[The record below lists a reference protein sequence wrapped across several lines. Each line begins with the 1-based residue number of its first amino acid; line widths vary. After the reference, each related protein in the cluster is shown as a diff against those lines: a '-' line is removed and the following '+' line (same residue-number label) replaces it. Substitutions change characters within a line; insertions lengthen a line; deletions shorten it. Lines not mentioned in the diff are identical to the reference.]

1 MNQANIV
8 YQQVSMPQGATL
20 TLNGAPIQQ
29 DPEKLGG
36 HPTIGAKRVQADVL
50 INYLAAGRTVRDFL
64 EDYDAVTQD
73 EVLAVL
79 SVIKQ
84 AILEGTLTNVQVQD
98 EDSF

>member
-1 MNQANIV
+1 MNQANMI
-8 YQQVSMPQGATL
+8 YQQVAIPHGATL
-20 TLNGAPIQQ
+20 TLNNAPIQQ

-50 INYLAAGRTVRDFL
+50 INYLAAGRTIQDFL
-64 EDYDAVTQD
+64 DDYDAVTQD

-84 AILEGTLTNVQVQD
+84 AILDGTLTNVQVRD

>member
-1 MNQANIV
+1 MNQANII
-8 YQQVSMPQGATL
+8 YQQVSIPHGTMLTL
-20 TLNGAPIQQ
+20 TEAPIQQ

-36 HPTIGAKRVQADVL
+36 HPTMGAKRVQADVL
-50 INYLAAGRTVRDFL
+50 INYLAAGRTVQDFL

-84 AILEGTLTNVQVQD
+84 AILDGTLTNVRVRD

>member
-1 MNQANIV
+1 MNQANIS
-8 YQQVSMPQGATL
+8 YRQVPIPHGATI
-20 TLNGAPIQQ
+20 TLNSAPIQQ
-29 DPEKLGG
+29 DVEKLGG
-36 HPTIGAKRVQADVL
+36 HPTIGTKRVQADVL

>member
-1 MNQANIV
+1 MNQASSI
-8 YQQVSMPQGATL
+8 YKGDSMSHGAML
-20 TLNGAPIQQ
+20 TLDDAPIQQ

-50 INYLAAGRTVRDFL
+50 INYLAAGRTIRDFL
-64 EDYDAVTQD
+64 DDYDAVSQE

-79 SVIKQ
+79 RVIKQ
-84 AILEGTLTNVQVQD
+84 AILDGTLTNVQVRD